1 MSYPTTYK
9 SAIADFL
16 EEFVETYVYHYK
28 DKPKFFNM
36 EEMKKELDHE
46 IEQQL
51 KNWGEHNL
59 IGIIESFGFDDATDL
74 VTYKELSRH
83 GIIKTLA
90 RAIYK
95 KQISYET
102 TWGLIINHEDLICKH
117 TH

>member
-1 MSYPTTYK
+1 MNYPTNYK

-28 DKPKFFNM
+28 DKPKFFNID
-36 EEMKKELDHE
+36 EMKKELDHE

-51 KNWGEHNL
+51 KNWGERNL
-59 IGIIESFGFDDATDL
+59 IGIVESFGFDYATDL
-74 VTYKELSRH
+74 VTYKELSRN

-95 KQISYET
+95 NQINYEA
-102 TWGLIINHEDLICKH
+102 TWGLIINHEDLVGKQAH
-117 TH
+117 